1 MMGGMNGPPMEAEI
15 KKKTGSWLGSL
26 FGKSKQPS
34 PPKAAAP
41 VRGLGAK
48 RKAAPAQIQQKQAK
62 PKLQERFKKH
72 N

>member
-1 MMGGMNGPPMEAEI
+1 MSSMNAAPQEAEI

-34 PPKAAAP
+34 PPKAFASQ
-41 VRGLGAK
+41 GLGAK
-48 RKAAPAQIQQKQAK
+48 RKAPPAKMEQKQAK